1 MIARRAAAASSPAP
15 VMAAPAPAQAAGPP
29 VLPGPSSTSITR
41 LPSFLIAVLVTSIAT
56 SASLDI
62 FSMIGSGKS
71 GVADLQSQI
80 LRKSGPLKSSVAQQ
94 HRQNKTKL
102 PLRTSTNVD
111 VVKLVN
117 DKYKSGRPS
126 NVLGENGLLIHMS
139 VPWFPMA
146 GPVGD
151 WDMDVWSKIP
161 LSCSIINAR
170 TPQVFPQGSSY
181 FNLQNSPHVPVGY
194 IFKDINVPIQCV
206 LPFDGATAH
215 SRMKDSEWSGCA
227 CLGDNPSRVPNDIYI
242 CMMPSSR
249 LKEMMELS
257 EHTETYNE
265 VVIPKQYWKE
275 VSLSSGG
282 AIMAFFYL
290 KGSPAREEAVASH
303 KNYLSYTHQ
312 NSSQTPLLEYDAT
325 NKQQPFIDYNWL
337 SRGSPDEFDWHFLND
352 YWWVDLPDKAR
363 AAASLL
369 GFDEEMWDGEE
380 STPLYEKALDELSD
394 AKRRAASLLKLEGE
408 FSTHEAG

>member
-1 MIARRAAAASSPAP
+1 
-15 VMAAPAPAQAAGPP
+15 MAAPAPDQAAGPP

-56 SASLDI
+56 SVSLKI
-62 FSMIGSGKS
+62 VSMVGSGQS

-80 LRKSGPLKSSVAQQ
+80 LRKSGPQKSSVAQQ

-126 NVLGENGLLIHMS
+126 NILGENGLLIHM
-139 VPWFPMA
+139 A
-146 GPVGD
+146 GPMGD
-151 WDMDVWSKIP
+151 GDMDGWNKNP
-161 LSCSIINAR
+161 HHQHYDHQSCSIINAR
-170 TPQVFPQGSSY
+170 TPQVFPQGNSY
-181 FNLQNSPHVPVGY
+181 FNLQNSPRVPVAY
-194 IFKDINVPIQCV
+194 ILKDINVPIQCV
-206 LPFDGATAH
+206 RPGDGAT
-215 SRMKDSEWSGCA
+215 SNSGMKDSEWSGCA
-227 CLGDNPSRVPNDIYI
+227 CLGDNPSRVPDDIYI

-265 VVIPKQYWKE
+265 VVISKQYWKE
-275 VSLSSGG
+275 ASLSSGG
-282 AIMAFFYL
+282 AIMAFFYV
-290 KGSPAREEAVASH
+290 KGSPAREEDVASH

-325 NKQQPFIDYNWL
+325 NKEQPFIDYNWL

-369 GFDEEMWDGEE
+369 GFDE
-380 STPLYEKALDELSD
+380 SIRI
-394 AKRRAASLLKLEGE
+394 RRRDVGRRRINTAVREG
-408 FSTHEAG
+408 AGRA